1 PNGIGIYNYTFS
13 IAQYFVLVAELGVA
27 IYGNREITLTLNRNK
42 EELSKVFWEILMF
55 KAMTTISVLMLY
67 LALTFFLENKLYLL
81 IQSLTIIA
89 VFFDV
94 SWFFMGIE
102 DFKKTSISNL
112 LVQIVTFVLIVFF
125 IKNEKDALKYTLIQ

>member
-1 PNGIGIYNYTFS
+1 
-13 IAQYFVLVAELGVA
+13 
-27 IYGNREITLTLNRNK
+27 
-42 EELSKVFWEILMF
+42 MF

-67 LALTFFLENKLYLL
+67 FALTFFLENKLYLL

-102 DFKKTSISNL
+102 DFKK
-112 LVQIVTFVLIVFF
+112 LVFLI
-125 IKNEKDALKYTLIQ
+125 Y